1 LSVGQPFGKLINTS
15 VLVVTKKPNKQTC
28 KQREA
33 IVKHAGI
40 APRARIGFII
50 PSSNRMAEPNFQRYS
65 PSGVVPHFMRLRM
78 SGKHR
83 KSFDDLIAGLEEAAS
98 ILGDAKC
105 DVTVLQCTGT
115 SMSGGFGGET
125 AMVKAIERATG
136 RPGLTT
142 ANCLMM
148 ALERIRARRL
158 VFISENDAA
167 GYEEKK
173 RFLQSAGMEIVG
185 GRGAALVSDES
196 CTTPPA
202 FWADI
207 AHEERSDRADAYF
220 ISCANIQAI
229 DVIESL
235 EAYLGKPVL
244 TSNQVALW
252 AAIRT
257 VGITDTLEGLG
268 HLGECQLVAREAA

>member
-1 LSVGQPFGKLINTS
+1 M
-15 VLVVTKKPNKQTC
+15 
-28 KQREA
+28 
-33 IVKHAGI
+33 KHARTE
-40 APRARIGFII
+40 PRARIGFII
-50 PSSNRMAEPNFQRYS
+50 PSSNRMAEPNFQRYA
-65 PSGVVPHFMRLRM
+65 PPGIVPHFMRLRM
-78 SGKHR
+78 SGRHR
-83 KSFDDLIAGLEEAAS
+83 KTFDDLIAGLEEAAS

-115 SMSGGFGGET
+115 SMSGGFGGEA

-148 ALERIRARRL
+148 ALEMIRAKRL
-158 VFISENDAA
+158 VFVSENDRA

-173 RFLQSAGMEIVG
+173 RFLQSAGFEIVG
-185 GRGAALVSDES
+185 GRGAAFVSDES

-202 FWADI
+202 FWADM
-207 AHEERSDRADAYF
+207 AHQERSDRADTYF

-229 DVIESL
+229 DVIETL
-235 EAYLGKPVL
+235 EADLGKPVL

-252 AAIRT
+252 AAVRT
-257 VGITDTLEGLG
+257 AGIADTLPGLG
-268 HLGECQLVAREAA
+268 QLGACPLAARENA